1 MSKSNVVTLASLSEG
16 SSFKFPKGNRMYA
29 ISAIDGDLVLYTNSK
44 GDVYDCPASH
54 EVIEVEHDV
63 FMKSAKQTVKSKKTS
78 SSKRK
83 VITAK
88 QRENA
93 IKGTTTVSDLKVL
106 EARVNAIESGQTQI
120 IASLVTQSKA
130 LEAIIAKLS

>member
-1 MSKSNVVTLASLSEG
+1 
-16 SSFKFPKGNRMYA
+16 MYA